1 MIRKLQR
8 KFVFI
13 AMGSPI
19 LVLTVILGAIS
30 GVNFYT
36 MNRETEGL
44 LMLLADNEGRFP
56 EFKPGK
62 PPRHERPF
70 AFEMTEETRFE
81 TRYFLIWINQADQVI
96 QIDTS
101 HIAAV
106 SSNDAENF
114 AYQVLND
121 NSSRGY
127 LGYYKYWLAEK
138 EYGKLIVFLDC
149 HSKLDTFFSFLL
161 LSLGIGVL
169 CVLVVFFLVSVLSKR
184 AIKPIVQ
191 NMENQK
197 RFITDAGH
205 EIKTPLSIISANAD
219 VLELTGGKNEW
230 VDSIRNQTMR
240 LNGLVQDLLTLSQM
254 EEDQSEYAFSPVS
267 LSDMVE
273 AVAASFRTVAFSRQ
287 ISFSV
292 SVEKDIVIDAQE
304 NSIRK
309 LLSVLIDNAVKYAGS
324 SGWVVIRLWAEEK
337 VVHLDILNSC
347 ENVEKLDFQKLFD
360 RFYCA
365 DQSRSRVTG
374 GYGIG
379 LSIAKAIVEIHKA
392 KIAIR
397 QEGEKGICFSVLF
410 PIKEKNSEKKKQLG

>member
-1 MIRKLQR
+1 MERCIDDELPFEIPDSWEWVRLGTVFQHNTGKALNASNRDGEKLTYITTSNLYWDR
-8 KFVFI
+8 FVLDNLKTMPFTDSEVDKCTVQQGDLLVCEGGDI
-13 AMGSPI
+13 GRAAIWGS
-19 LVLTVILGAIS
+19 
-30 GVNFYT
+30 N
-36 MNRETEGL
+36 
-44 LMLLADNEGRFP
+44 
-56 EFKPGK
+56 KPM
-62 PPRHERPF
+62 R
-70 AFEMTEETRFE
+70 
-81 TRYFLIWINQADQVI
+81 I
-96 QIDTS
+96 QN
-101 HIAAV
+101 HIH
-106 SSNDAENF
+106 
-114 AYQVLND
+114 
-121 NSSRGY
+121 R
-127 LGYYKYWLAEK
+127 LAEK

-169 CVLVVFFLVSVLSKR
+169 CVLVVFFLVSVLSKQ

-240 LNGLVQDLLTLSQM
+240 LDGLVQDLLTLSQM

-273 AVAASFRTVAFSRQ
+273 TVAASFRTVAFSRQ

-379 LSIAKAIVEIHKA
+379 LSIAKAMSRYTRQKLLFGRKGKKESAFLSFSRSRKKIV
-392 KIAIR
+392 R
-397 QEGEKGICFSVLF
+397 R
-410 PIKEKNSEKKKQLG
+410 KNSWDNPAVFLVILIPDSLGSIE

>member
-1 MIRKLQR
+1 M
-8 KFVFI
+8 
-13 AMGSPI
+13 
-19 LVLTVILGAIS
+19 
-30 GVNFYT
+30 
-36 MNRETEGL
+36 
-44 LMLLADNEGRFP
+44 
-56 EFKPGK
+56 
-62 PPRHERPF
+62 
-70 AFEMTEETRFE
+70 
-81 TRYFLIWINQADQVI
+81 
-96 QIDTS
+96 
-101 HIAAV
+101 
-106 SSNDAENF
+106 
-114 AYQVLND
+114 
-121 NSSRGY
+121 
-127 LGYYKYWLAEK
+127 
-138 EYGKLIVFLDC
+138 
-149 HSKLDTFFSFLL
+149 
-161 LSLGIGVL
+161 
-169 CVLVVFFLVSVLSKR
+169 
-184 AIKPIVQ
+184 
-191 NMENQK
+191 
-197 RFITDAGH
+197 
-205 EIKTPLSIISANAD
+205 
-219 VLELTGGKNEW
+219 LELTGGKNEW

-254 EEDQSEYAFSPVS
+254 EEDQSEYAFSPVP

-347 ENVEKLDFQKLFD
+347 ENVEELDFQKLFD